1 MSQEGVRRP
10 CCNHRP
16 YRRLLILSAHRNQ
29 LSAPACS
36 STYYTAG
43 KREHADLQTKV
54 TTSARA
60 ASFLMIA
67 PASSAPQSMALY
79 CPSLAAFINVVAAH
93 S

>member
-16 YRRLLILSAHRNQ
+16 YRRLLILSAHRNP
-29 LSAPACS
+29 LSAPACP
-36 STYYTAG
+36 STFHADD

-54 TTSARA
+54 TSARA

-67 PASSAPQSMALY
+67 PAP
-79 CPSLAAFINVVAAH
+79 
-93 S
+93 

>member
-16 YRRLLILSAHRNQ
+16 YRRLLILSAHRNP
-29 LSAPACS
+29 LSAPACPPNFHA
-36 STYYTAG
+36 AG

-54 TTSARA
+54 TTSE
-60 ASFLMIA
+60 SCEL
-67 PASSAPQSMALY
+67 PDDSPCQQCTVTLY
-79 CPSLAAFINVVAAH
+79 CPSLAAFINVLAAH